1 MASVEMAAPT
11 RTATTSGAMALART
25 TTRRRTM
32 TMTGT
37 AMWAAA
43 AALLC
48 ANDVGINKPCT
59 VGCLDAYQTTEADD
73 WSAVVCGD

>member
-1 MASVEMAAPT
+1 
-11 RTATTSGAMALART
+11 
-25 TTRRRTM
+25 M

-48 ANDVGINKPCT
+48 ANDVGINKPYN

-73 WSAVVCGD
+73 WSAVICGD